1 MKPSEPVLVYS
12 RHIARPG
19 SVSQIPCA
27 RYIRGVYLLNL
38 HLRLTHGLHTVAIMK
53 HSPRI
58 LLLTGRMAYS
68 ELQRMV
74 SDSPNLFAEALPISV
89 AAFTTP
95 RLVRRN
101 LPRFVSEYEPD
112 IVLVSGMAQGDYS
125 DVQRDVGVPILKG
138 TKKLSTLPMLL
149 KHFDAVRNE
158 LSSSHAADV
167 IIQRQVLDEL
177 RNRFKA
183 LEREIA
189 FGTRNFRL
197 ESGLLVG
204 VDLPPRVMA
213 EIVDVSVRP
222 IDTSIADAKM
232 YSKYCDIIDVG
243 ASIAQRDPEM
253 VGEIVQEVRKFGVAV
268 SVDSLDTAEIVT
280 AVDAGAEMVLSID
293 YGNIEVA
300 SRIPEEVALVC
311 LPTNVSAGEYP
322 QDPVERASRCHH
334 LCEDLRQ
341 SRHPKILAD
350 PVLEAAI
357 NPGLMKSL
365 AAFHHYR
372 SMDQDTPFLAG
383 FANVTEFL
391 DADSLGVNATLSC
404 LGVELGI
411 SVFLT
416 TEERPSTV
424 KCVCELKCASQ
435 LAFIAKLL
443 NSPPKELGV
452 TAFAAKSSTHNIQAV
467 PMDGQY
473 TSVEQEI
480 SGYTP
485 DPKGL
490 FRIGIDWS
498 SKRILCEHRNNEG
511 KVQRLASQ
519 RMHALL
525 KEILNR
531 DLVGSIEHAAY
542 IGAELSKAEIALRL
556 GHDYQQDEDWATEL
570 TPSILLEIPVDDKDD

>member
-1 MKPSEPVLVYS
+1 MKHSEPVLFYS
-12 RHIARPG
+12 RHMERTR
-19 SVSQIPCA
+19 SVSQMSCV

-38 HLRLTHGLHTVAIMK
+38 HLRLTHGLHTVTTMQ

-74 SDSPNLFAEALPISV
+74 SDSPNLFVGVLPISV

-101 LPRFVSEYEPD
+101 LPQFISEYEPD

-125 DVQRDVGVPILKG
+125 DVQRDIGVPILKG
-138 TKKLSTLPMLL
+138 TKTLSSLPLLL
-149 KHFDAVRNE
+149 KHLDAVRNV
-158 LSSSHAADV
+158 LSSSHAADMV
-167 IIQRQVLDEL
+167 IQRQVLGEL
-177 RNRFKA
+177 RNRFSE
-183 LEREIA
+183 LERNVVI
-189 FGTRNFRL
+189 GTRNFRL
-197 ESGLLVG
+197 ESGLLLG

-243 ASIAQRDPEM
+243 ASIARRDPEM
-253 VGEIVQEVRKFGVAV
+253 IGEIVQEVRKLGVAV
-268 SVDSLDTAEIVT
+268 SVDSLDTAEIVA
-280 AVDAGAEMVLSID
+280 AVEAGAELVLSID

-334 LCEDLRQ
+334 LCDDLRH
-341 SRHPKILAD
+341 SGHPGLLAD

-391 DADSLGVNATLSC
+391 DTDSLGVNTTLSC

-424 KCVCELKCASQ
+424 NCVNELKSASQ

-452 TAFAAKSSTHNIQAV
+452 TAFAAKSSTHNIQSVDTDAQYAV
-467 PMDGQY
+467 ADFETG
-473 TSVEQEI
+473 SH
-480 SGYTP
+480 TP
-485 DPKGL
+485 DPKGS
-490 FRIGIDWS
+490 FRIGIDRS
-498 SKRILCEHRNNEG
+498 SNRILCEHRDNEG

-519 RMHALL
+519 QMHALL
-525 KEILNR
+525 REILSR
-531 DLVGSIEHAAY
+531 KLVGSIEHSAY

-556 GHDYQQDEDWATEL
+556 GHDYQQDEDWTTEL
-570 TPSILLEIPVDDKDD
+570 TPSIFPDIPVGDKNN